1 MTAAAMP
8 DHLASYYY
16 PPRLLQKFT
25 PPRQGINHRFG
36 RFARIR
42 LLLGWRASFL
52 QVRRRQMGLTVG
64 LIAAFLLISGLIWY
78 VTMIEKSK
86 NG

>member
-1 MTAAAMP
+1 
-8 DHLASYYY
+8 
-16 PPRLLQKFT
+16 
-25 PPRQGINHRFG
+25 
-36 RFARIR
+36 
-42 LLLGWRASFL
+42 
-52 QVRRRQMGLTVG
+52 MGLTVG